1 MSVHPFIYFCAF
13 DSDLNVSPMIICI
26 RTHTL
31 ILRIT
36 FDVALEDL
44 SSILIFSSSP
54 INFVGFEVNT
64 CIIYLHLSPSLHHS
78 QFIYL
83 CQTNTIMSMCYP
95 NGCMLCA
102 IMTTPAWICDCKL
115 LSGVETDAGPWTR
128 LGVDFR

>member
-44 SSILIFSSSP
+44 SLILIFSSSP
-54 INFVGFEVNT
+54 S
-64 CIIYLHLSPSLHHS
+64 LSISLHHS
-78 QFIYL
+78 QFVYL